1 MTSIARATTTT
12 ARDAR
17 ATRRRARPRRATT
30 TRASANEERTTSTFE
45 LERVVEPL
53 IAETKTLNEG
63 IAKFYDESSRVWEDV
78 WGSEGGDGTH
88 MHHGYYRRGE
98 PVNHAKAQVDMIE
111 ESLRWADVREV
122 KRVLDVGCGIGGS
135 SRHMVR
141 KYGCE
146 AEGVTLSPV
155 QAARA
160 NALAKEE
167 GVENAAKYRVADALN
182 MPFEDGSFDFVWSME
197 SGEHMPDKKKF
208 VDELARVCAPGG
220 RILIVTW
227 CHRTLEPGQS
237 ALEPAER
244 VLLDRICDAYYLPAW
259 CSIADYEALAK
270 DAGLVDIKTEDWSEE
285 VKPFWKGVI
294 KTALTLKGVIGLLKS
309 GATTLRGALVM
320 PLMQTGLATGT
331 IKFNLITMRK
341 PPP

>member
-1 MTSIARATTTT
+1 MTASIAPA
-12 ARDAR
+12 
-17 ATRRRARPRRATT
+17 RRATT
-30 TRASANEERTTSTFE
+30 RVASRDARRDAAARRAATTPSASANEERTTSTFE

-111 ESLRWADVREV
+111 ESLRWAGVREV

-167 GVENAAKYRVADALN
+167 GVENMAKYRVADALN

-220 RILIVTW
+220 TDFNRHVVSPNA
-227 CHRTLEPGQS
+227 RAG
-237 ALEPAER
+237 AER
-244 VLLDRICDAYYLPAW
+244 AGAGGARFTRSHLRCVLPPGVVLDRRLQGARRGRRAGRHRNRGLERGGQAVLEGRDQDRVDAQGCDRSA
-259 CSIADYEALAK
+259 
-270 DAGLVDIKTEDWSEE
+270 
-285 VKPFWKGVI
+285 
-294 KTALTLKGVIGLLKS
+294 
-309 GATTLRGALVM
+309 
-320 PLMQTGLATGT
+320 
-331 IKFNLITMRK
+331 
-341 PPP
+341 